1 MDTETKS
8 SEAGSALLALSNDL
22 AAAVERAGRSV
33 VAVNARPRT
42 PSSGVYWREGVVVTA
57 DHTVRRDEEI
67 TVTLP
72 DGRSAPATL
81 AGRDPSTDLAAL
93 RVEAAAL
100 PAAPTADASSL
111 KVGHMVL
118 AVGRREGDGQADQ
131 GSLGASLGVVSALGG
146 SWRTWRGGQIDRLIR
161 LDLTIFLGF
170 SGGPLV
176 DAQGRIVGINTTG
189 LWRGAG
195 LAIPASTV
203 ERVARELLAKGR
215 IARGY
220 LGLGMHPV
228 LLPEALKR
236 RLDVPAGGGM
246 IVFSVEPQ
254 GPAERAGALIGDV
267 LVALDG
273 KPVGDLGDVG
283 AALTGE
289 RVGKQISA
297 RLIRGGALIE
307 LAITVGE
314 RPMREA

>member
-1 MDTETKS
+1 MDTKS
-8 SEAGSALLALSNDL
+8 SEAVSPLLALSNDL
-22 AAAVERAGRSV
+22 ADAVERAGRSV

-57 DHTVRRDEEI
+57 DHTVKRDEEI
-67 TVTLP
+67 SITFP
-72 DGRSAPATL
+72 DGRAAPATL
-81 AGRDPSTDLAAL
+81 AGRDPSTDLAVI
-93 RVEAAAL
+93 RVEAASL
-100 PAAPTADASSL
+100 PAAEIADASSL
-111 KVGHMVL
+111 QVGHMVL
-118 AVGRREGDGQADQ
+118 AVGRREGQGEADP

-146 SWRTWRGGQIDRLIR
+146 SWRTWRGGQIDRFIR

-176 DAQGRIVGINTTG
+176 NAQGRIAGINTTG

-203 ERVARELLAKGR
+203 DRVARELLEKGR

-228 LLPEALKR
+228 TLPEALQR
-236 RLDVPAGGGM
+236 RLSLPAGGGM
-246 IVFSVEPQ
+246 IAFAVEPD
-254 GPAERAGALIGDV
+254 GPAEKAGALLGDV

-273 KPVGDLGDVG
+273 KPVSDVGDVG
-283 AALTGE
+283 AILSGE
-289 RVGKQISA
+289 RVGKEISA
-297 RLIRGGALIE
+297 RFIRGGALVE
-307 LAITVGE
+307 LKITVGE